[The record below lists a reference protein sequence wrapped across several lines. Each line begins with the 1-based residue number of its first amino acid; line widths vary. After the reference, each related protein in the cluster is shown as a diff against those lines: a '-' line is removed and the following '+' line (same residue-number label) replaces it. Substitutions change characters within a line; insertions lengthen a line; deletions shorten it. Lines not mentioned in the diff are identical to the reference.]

1 VSWFPAPDEATRNL
15 PVIFVCSVVLAC
27 FVLTSMI
34 FRSRFRKNHSPM
46 QTMDCLDRK
55 CVNSSGLQ
63 MRKDSQMTYTLSMS
77 EERPVPFIDLVPQFN
92 SMSAEI
98 MATVER
104 VFTEQKFIL
113 GDEVSGLEQEIAT
126 YCDARHAI
134 GCNSG
139 TDALMIALQALGIGP
154 GDEVIT
160 TPFSFFAT
168 ASSICRVGA
177 TPVFVDID
185 PETFNLDPQAV
196 EEAITPRTRAIMPV
210 HLFGQCCDMDSLW
223 RIAQKYELEIV
234 EDAAQA
240 IGAEYQGRRTGVLG
254 AVGCFSF
261 FPTKNL
267 GGAGDGGMMT
277 TDDPELAQKLK
288 CLRVHGDV
296 GQYEHIEIGMNSR
309 LDSLQAAVLRVKLKQ
324 LEVWTVSRQ
333 RNAGQY
339 GEMFRQNDVLDMI
352 SLPKIG
358 PNRRHVFNQY
368 CIRVR
373 QGQRDQLMSHLKS
386 RKIGCAVY
394 YPKPLHLQKCF
405 KYLGYRV
412 GQFPEAEAASR
423 DILALPSYP
432 ELPARDQSRIVSAVT
447 EICQDLRANR
457 SQRRAA

>member
-1 VSWFPAPDEATRNL
+1 
-15 PVIFVCSVVLAC
+15 
-27 FVLTSMI
+27 
-34 FRSRFRKNHSPM
+34 
-46 QTMDCLDRK
+46 
-55 CVNSSGLQ
+55 
-63 MRKDSQMTYTLSMS
+63 MTYTLSMS
-77 EERPVPFIDLVPQFN
+77 DERPVPFIDLVPQFN
-92 SMSAEI
+92 AMSKEI

-104 VFTEQKFIL
+104 VFAEQKFIL
-113 GDEVSGLEQEIAT
+113 GDEVVGLEQEIAS
-126 YCDARHAI
+126 YCDARFAI

-139 TDALMIALQALGIGP
+139 TDALIIALQALNIGE

-168 ASSICRVGA
+168 ASSICRAGA

-196 EEAITPRTRAIMPV
+196 EDAITPRTRAIMPV
-210 HLFGQCCDMDSLW
+210 HLFGQCCDMDALW

-234 EDAAQA
+234 EDACQA
-240 IGAEYQGRRTGVLG
+240 IGAEFQGRRTGVLG
-254 AVGCFSF
+254 EVGCFSF

-277 TDDPELAQKLK
+277 TDDPDLAQRLK

-296 GQYEHIEIGMNSR
+296 GQYEHIEVGMNSR
-309 LDSLQAAVLRVKLKQ
+309 LDSLQAAVLRVKLKR
-324 LEVWTVSRQ
+324 LDAWTEARQ
-333 RNAGQY
+333 KNADRY
-339 GEMFRQNDVLDMI
+339 GEMFREEGVLDQI
-352 SLPKIG
+352 VLPKIA

-368 CIRVR
+368 CVRVR
-373 QGQRDQLMSHLKS
+373 HGHRDQLQQQLKS

-405 KYLGYRV
+405 KSLGYRP

-432 ELPARDQSRIVSAVT
+432 ELPVNDQARVVSAISQ
-447 EICQDLRANR
+447 ICGELRVSR

>member
-1 VSWFPAPDEATRNL
+1 
-15 PVIFVCSVVLAC
+15 
-27 FVLTSMI
+27 
-34 FRSRFRKNHSPM
+34 
-46 QTMDCLDRK
+46 
-55 CVNSSGLQ
+55 
-63 MRKDSQMTYTLSMS
+63 MTYTLSMA
-77 EERPVPFIDLVPQFN
+77 EDRPIPFIDLVPQFN
-92 SMSAEI
+92 AMSAEI
-98 MATVER
+98 MATVEK

-113 GDEVSGLEQEIAT
+113 GDEVSELEREIAN

-139 TDALMIALQALGIGP
+139 TDALIIALQALDIGE

-168 ASSICRVGA
+168 ASSICRAGA

-185 PETFNLDPQAV
+185 PETFNLDPRAV

-210 HLFGQCCDMDSLW
+210 HLFGQCCDMDALW

-234 EDAAQA
+234 EDACQA
-240 IGAEYQGRRTGVLG
+240 IGAEFQGRRTGVLG
-254 AVGCFSF
+254 SVGCFSF

-277 TDDPELAQKLK
+277 TDDPDLAQRLK

-296 GQYEHIEIGMNSR
+296 GQYEHIEVGMNSR
-309 LDSLQAAVLRVKLKQ
+309 LDSLQAAVLRVKLKR
-324 LEVWTVSRQ
+324 LDDWSEARQ
-333 RNAGQY
+333 RNADHY
-339 GEMFRQNDVLDMI
+339 AEMFRREGILDTI
-352 SLPKIG
+352 VLPKIG

-373 QGQRDQLMSHLKS
+373 QGHRDQMMQQLKA

-405 KYLGYRV
+405 KSLGYRP

-432 ELPARDQSRIVSAVT
+432 ELPANHQVRIVAAVSD
-447 EICQDLRANR
+447 ICKELRVNR

>member
-1 VSWFPAPDEATRNL
+1 
-15 PVIFVCSVVLAC
+15 
-27 FVLTSMI
+27 
-34 FRSRFRKNHSPM
+34 
-46 QTMDCLDRK
+46 
-55 CVNSSGLQ
+55 
-63 MRKDSQMTYTLSMS
+63 MTYTLGMTD
-77 EERPVPFIDLVPQFN
+77 ERPIPFIDLVPQFN
-92 SMSAEI
+92 AMSDEI
-98 MATVER
+98 MATVTR
-104 VFTEQKFIL
+104 VFKEQKFIL
-113 GDEVSGLEQEIAT
+113 GEEVSELEREIAE

-139 TDALMIALQALGIGP
+139 TDALIIALQAMGIGE

-168 ASSICRVGA
+168 ASSICRAGA

-196 EEAITPRTRAIMPV
+196 EEAVTPRTKAIMPV
-210 HLFGQCCDMDSLW
+210 HLFGQCCDMEALW
-223 RIAQKYELEIV
+223 RVAQKHDLQIV
-234 EDAAQA
+234 EDACQA

-254 AVGCFSF
+254 SVGCFSF

-277 TDDPELAQKLK
+277 TDDPELAQRLK

-296 GQYEHIEIGMNSR
+296 GQYEHVEVGMNSR
-309 LDSLQAAVLRVKLKQ
+309 LDSLQAAVLRVKLRQ
-324 LEVWTVSRQ
+324 LDTWTEARQ
-333 RNAGQY
+333 RNADRY
-339 GEMFRQNDVLDMI
+339 GDMFRQEGVLDSI
-352 SLPKIG
+352 NLPKVG

-373 QGQRDQLMSHLKS
+373 HGNRDSLMQQLKTK
-386 RKIGCAVY
+386 KIGCAVY

-405 KYLGYRV
+405 KYLGYRP

-432 ELPARDQSRIVSAVT
+432 ELPAADQARVVTAVT
-447 EICQDLRANR
+447 EICQGF
-457 SQRRAA
+457 RAARTQTRAA

>member
-1 VSWFPAPDEATRNL
+1 
-15 PVIFVCSVVLAC
+15 
-27 FVLTSMI
+27 
-34 FRSRFRKNHSPM
+34 
-46 QTMDCLDRK
+46 
-55 CVNSSGLQ
+55 
-63 MRKDSQMTYTLSMS
+63 MTYTLSMAD
-77 EERPVPFIDLVPQFN
+77 ERPIPFIDLVPQFN
-92 SMSAEI
+92 AMSAEI

-113 GDEVSGLEQEIAT
+113 GDEVSELEREIAD

-139 TDALMIALQALGIGP
+139 TDALIIALQAMGIGE

-168 ASSICRVGA
+168 ASSICRAGA

-185 PETFNLDPQAV
+185 PETFNLNPQAI

-210 HLFGQCCDMDSLW
+210 HLFGQSCEMDAIW

-234 EDAAQA
+234 EDACQA
-240 IGAEYQGRRTGVLG
+240 IGAEYQGRRAGVLG
-254 AVGCFSF
+254 SVACFSF

-277 TDDPELAQKLK
+277 TDDPDLAQRLK

-296 GQYEHIEIGMNSR
+296 GQYEHIEVGMNSR
-309 LDSLQAAVLRVKLKQ
+309 LDALQAAVLRVKLKQ
-324 LEVWTVSRQ
+324 LDAWTEARQ
-333 RNAGQY
+333 RNADRY
-339 GEMFRQNDVLDMI
+339 GEMFRENGILDTIM
-352 SLPKIG
+352 LPKIA

-373 QGQRDQLMSHLKS
+373 QGHRDQLMQQLKS

-405 KYLGYRV
+405 KSLGYRA

-432 ELPARDQSRIVSAVT
+432 ELPASDQSRIVSAVT
-447 EICQDLRANR
+447 DICQELRATR
-457 SQRRAA
+457 GQRRAA

>member
-1 VSWFPAPDEATRNL
+1 
-15 PVIFVCSVVLAC
+15 
-27 FVLTSMI
+27 
-34 FRSRFRKNHSPM
+34 
-46 QTMDCLDRK
+46 
-55 CVNSSGLQ
+55 
-63 MRKDSQMTYTLSMS
+63 MRKDSQMTYTLSMA
-77 EERPVPFIDLVPQFN
+77 EDRPIPFIDLVPQFN
-92 SMSAEI
+92 AMSAEI
-98 MATVER
+98 MATVEK

-113 GDEVSGLEQEIAT
+113 GDEVSELEREIAN

-139 TDALMIALQALGIGP
+139 TDALIIALQALDIGE

-168 ASSICRVGA
+168 ASSICRAGA

-185 PETFNLDPQAV
+185 PETFNLDPRAV

-210 HLFGQCCDMDSLW
+210 HLFGQCCDMDALW

-234 EDAAQA
+234 EDACQA
-240 IGAEYQGRRTGVLG
+240 IGAEFQGRRTGVLG
-254 AVGCFSF
+254 SVGCFSF

-277 TDDPELAQKLK
+277 TDDPDLAQRLK

-296 GQYEHIEIGMNSR
+296 GQYEHIEVGMNSR
-309 LDSLQAAVLRVKLKQ
+309 LDSLQAAVLRVKLKR
-324 LEVWTVSRQ
+324 LDDWSEARQ
-333 RNAGQY
+333 RNADQY
-339 GEMFRQNDVLDMI
+339 AEMFRREGILDTI
-352 SLPKIG
+352 VLPKIG

-373 QGQRDQLMSHLKS
+373 QGHRDQMMQQLKA

-405 KYLGYRV
+405 KSLGYRP

-432 ELPARDQSRIVSAVT
+432 ELPANHQVRIVAAVS
-447 EICQDLRANR
+447 EICKELRVNR

>member
-1 VSWFPAPDEATRNL
+1 
-15 PVIFVCSVVLAC
+15 
-27 FVLTSMI
+27 
-34 FRSRFRKNHSPM
+34 
-46 QTMDCLDRK
+46 MDCLDHRN
-55 CVNSSGLQ
+55 VNQ
-63 MRKDSQMTYTLSMS
+63 KMACRMRKDSQMTYTLSMA
-77 EERPVPFIDLVPQFN
+77 EERPVPFIDLVPQFRA
-92 SMSAEI
+92 MSAEI

-113 GDEVSGLEQEIAT
+113 GDEVSGLEQEIAE

-139 TDALMIALQALGIGP
+139 TDALIIALQAMGIGA

-168 ASSICRVGA
+168 ASSICRAGA

-210 HLFGQCCDMDSLW
+210 HLFGQCCDMDALW
-223 RIAQKYELEIV
+223 RIAQKYDLEIV
-234 EDAAQA
+234 EDACQA

-254 AVGCFSF
+254 SVGCFSF

-277 TDDPELAQKLK
+277 TDDPDLAQRLK

-296 GQYEHIEIGMNSR
+296 GQYEHVEVGMNSR
-309 LDSLQAAVLRVKLKQ
+309 LDSLQAAVLRIKLKQ
-324 LEVWTVSRQ
+324 LEVWTEARQ
-333 RNAGQY
+333 RNADRY
-339 GEMFRQNDVLDMI
+339 GEMFRENGSLDTI
-352 SLPKIG
+352 ILPKIAPG
-358 PNRRHVFNQY
+358 RRHVFNQY

-373 QGQRDQLMSHLKS
+373 QGHRDQLMQQLKS

-405 KYLGYRV
+405 KQLGYKP

-432 ELPARDQSRIVSAVT
+432 ELPASDQSRVVSAVSD
-447 EICQDLRANR
+447 ICNELRANR